1 MTFSVAGR
9 DPRTGDI
16 GVAVAS
22 KFLAVDALVPFVKS
36 GVGAVAT
43 QSYVNP
49 NFGPD
54 GLALRAGG
62 RAGTARRGRAL
73 PGTGHGHRAAAIRAG
88 GPSGAQRDLDRRGRP
103 RLGGE
108 LGRPGRGDSGQPAG
122 RARGGRRHARGLGSR
137 GHAVP
142 PPPPAVC
149 PAGRRRGRRRPSR
162 AAVGGPGVRRAGA
175 GVRGPDRRLGE
186 PACRRPRRSLRG
198 TGAAAETARLCCLGA
213 RRRAGRWR
221 RRSWAGCAPC

>member
-22 KFLAVDALVPFVKS
+22 KFLAVVALVPFVKS
-36 GVGAVAT
+36 GVAAHFT
-43 QSYVNP
+43 
-49 NFGPD
+49 
-54 GLALRAGG
+54 
-62 RAGTARRGRAL
+62 
-73 PGTGHGHRAAAIRAG
+73 GTGHGHRAAAIRAG

-103 RLGGE
+103 RLSGE
-108 LGRPGRGDSGQPAG
+108 LGQPGRGDSGQPAG
-122 RARGGRRHARGLGSR
+122 RATGGRRYARGLGSR
-137 GHAVP
+137 GHAAP

>member
-1 MTFSVAGR
+1 MTFSVVER

-54 GLALRAGG
+54 GLALRVGG
-62 RAGTARRGRAL
+62 QAPQDVAAHFQAQDTDIGQRQFGRVDLQGRSATL
-73 PGTGHGHRAAAIRAG
+73 TGGDGHGWAG
-88 GPSGAQRDLDRRGRP
+88 SWAG
-103 RLGGE
+103 
-108 LGRPGRGDSGQPAG
+108 PGRGDSGQPAG

-137 GHAVP
+137 GHAAP

-175 GVRGPDRRLGE
+175 GVRGPDRRLCE
-186 PACRRPRRSLRG
+186 PACRRPRRSLRR

>member
-54 GLALRAGG
+54 GLALAGG
-62 RAGTARRGRAL
+62 RAPQDVAAHFQAQGTDIGQRQFGLVDLQGRSATL
-73 PGTGHGHRAAAIRAG
+73 TGGDGHAWAGSWAGPDVAIQGNLLAGPEVVDAMRAAWEAGDTQPLPHPACCLPCGPETRRAATVAG
-88 GPSGAQRDLDRRGRP
+88 GSRRP
-103 RLGGE
+103 WCA
-108 LGRPGRGDSGQPAG
+108 PGRGGG
-122 RARGGRRHARGLGSR
+122 TRA
-137 GHAVP
+137 
-142 PPPPAVC
+142 
-149 PAGRRRGRRRPSR
+149 
-162 AAVGGPGVRRAGA
+162 
-175 GVRGPDRRLGE
+175 
-186 PACRRPRRSLRG
+186 
-198 TGAAAETARLCCLGA
+198 
-213 RRRAGRWR
+213 
-221 RRSWAGCAPC
+221 